1 MHDETLY
8 SFSVG
13 KVINELCRK
22 KEIGETKIN
31 KNGRQCAISITKSI
45 LHKKT
50 RINNTKVQRKF
61 YLRLCTVSM
70 KKSKRKLNQN

>member
-31 KNGRQCAISITKSI
+31 KNGRQCAISITKSM
-45 LHKKT
+45 LHKKH
-50 RINNTKVQRKF
+50 V
-61 YLRLCTVSM
+61 
-70 KKSKRKLNQN
+70 